1 MIKKKDKEFSDI
13 DMLYIMGFTDDE
25 VAELLGID
33 LVYADGI
40 KKRKHYKWVI
50 KMTEKELE
58 SILKGINKI
67 TGCSKD
73 EAEQV
78 YKLVT
83 NENAIL

>member
-40 KKRKHYKWVI
+40 KKRKHYK
-50 KMTEKELE
+50 
-58 SILKGINKI
+58 
-67 TGCSKD
+67 
-73 EAEQV
+73 
-78 YKLVT
+78 
-83 NENAIL
+83 